1 MSFSNRYL
9 FTLFSSVIR
18 AGLNFYI
25 SIQIANYFLPELYGD
40 YQYVLTMTTAMLLLI
55 NAGSENAFYTFI
67 SEKKR
72 HFKFYVTYF
81 SWQLT
86 QLALL
91 LITLIF
97 LSQNAYDFLF
107 KGTEVSFLVSA
118 LIAIFFLATIKNS
131 LNHIL
136 ESIRQT
142 KISQALS
149 IAVAVLHVALLLS
162 FMYLEILNPKI
173 LFQIIMGEY
182 ILYLII
188 VVAIL
193 CFGKFELFSDE
204 PFNLHHTFQLFWSY
218 CKPLVLLAFAAAL
231 YTTVDR
237 WLIQT
242 YIGSSGQAYFAISM
256 QFSTISILFAS
267 SLSSIF
273 RKEIS
278 ESLSTGNLAK
288 ARLYYQ
294 VVSKNIFLVTTM
306 ICTILFVYSTDVLL
320 FFYGEPY
327 LGAIS
332 IFKLIMLLPIT
343 QATGTVHVSFLYAS
357 SQTKNM
363 AYISYLFIPTSIF
376 LSILVISD
384 FGLNLGIEGLGVR
397 LLVTDTIYILVLEY
411 FVCRYLDIGRSYS
424 FKIASFT
431 IFMSV
436 AFFLKYV
443 MDTMHINFLSQV
455 ILVSGIYVMP
465 VGYYLYRNF
474 KMQFDYDF

>member
-1 MSFSNRYL
+1 M
-9 FTLFSSVIR
+9 
-18 AGLNFYI
+18 
-25 SIQIANYFLPELYGD
+25 SIQVANYFLPELYGD
-40 YQYVLTMTTAMLLLI
+40 YQYVLTLTTAILLLI

-81 SWQLT
+81 IWQLA
-86 QLALL
+86 QLAIL
-91 LITLIF
+91 LIALIF
-97 LSQNAYDFLF
+97 LSENAYDFLF
-107 KGTEVSFLVSA
+107 KGTELGFLVSA
-118 LIAIFFLATIKNS
+118 LVAIFFLATIKNS
-131 LNHIL
+131 LSHIL

-149 IAVAVLHVALLLS
+149 IAIALLHVALLLS

-173 LFQIIMGEY
+173 LFQIIMCEY

-188 VVAIL
+188 VVSIL
-193 CFGKFELFSDE
+193 RFGQYELFSDE
-204 PFNLHHTFQLFWSY
+204 PFNLLNTVKLFWSY
-218 CKPLVLLAFAAAL
+218 CKPLVLLAFVAAL
-231 YTTVDR
+231 YTIVDR

-278 ESLSTGNLAK
+278 ESLSTGNLKK

-306 ICTILFVYSTDVLL
+306 TCTILFVYSTDILL
-320 FFYGEPY
+320 FLYGEPY
-327 LGAIS
+327 LGALS

-343 QATGTVHVSFLYAS
+343 QATGTVYVSFLYAS
-357 SQTKNM
+357 SQTKIM
-363 AYISYLFIPTSIF
+363 ASISYLFIPTSIF
-376 LSILVISD
+376 LSILAISD

-397 LLVTDTIYILVLEY
+397 LLITDTIYILVLEY
-411 FVCRYLDIGRSYS
+411 FVCKYLGLRRAYS

-431 IFMSV
+431 IFVSV

-443 MDTMHINFLSQV
+443 MDAMHIDFLFQV
-455 ILVSGIYVMP
+455 ILVSGIYVVP

-474 KMQFDYDF
+474 KMQLDYDF